1 MSYDLAMNGTLYL
14 VATPIGNLGDITTR
28 ALETLR
34 AVDFIACEDTRQTRK
49 LLTHFG
55 ISAKLIS
62 YHEHNEQ
69 QRSAEFVKLL
79 LDGKNIAVVS
89 DAGTPGVADPSF
101 RAVQTAIA
109 QNVKIVPIP
118 GAAAFV
124 NALIVSGLP
133 TDTFFFQGFLPSR
146 ATERRKRLRSVAN
159 VEATL
164 IFYESPRR
172 LAKSLIDCL
181 EILGNRKA
189 VVARELTKIYEEVVR
204 ADLNELGKRFAETE
218 ARGEVVLL
226 VGQPEAADLKSD
238 AAISQTIGQKV
249 AELEAAGFDHR
260 AALKQAARE
269 FGLPRSEAYRR
280 LLAERG

>member
-1 MSYDLAMNGTLYL
+1 MFYDLVMNGTLYL
-14 VATPIGNLGDITTR
+14 VATPIGNLGDITAR
-28 ALETLR
+28 AIETLR

-62 YHEHNEQ
+62 YHEHNEH
-69 QRSAEFVKLL
+69 QRSEEFVKLL
-79 LDGKNIAVVS
+79 LNGKNIAVVS
-89 DAGTPGVADPSF
+89 DAGTPGVADPAF

-133 TDTFFFQGFLPSR
+133 TDAFFFQGFLPSR
-146 ATERRKRLRSVAN
+146 TTERRKRLQSVVN
-159 VEATL
+159 IQATL

-172 LAKSLIDCL
+172 LAKSLMDCL

-189 VVARELTKIYEEVVR
+189 VVARELTKIYEEVLR
-204 ADLNELGKRFAETE
+204 ADLKELSEKFANTE
-218 ARGEVVLL
+218 ARGEIVLL
-226 VGQPEAADLKSD
+226 IGQPEAANLKSD

-249 AELEAAGFDHR
+249 AELEAAGLDHR

-269 FGLPRSEAYRR
+269 FGLPRAEAYRR